1 MSPTTDIA
9 EIPVTPTEA
18 KAYGALDRFRPGT
31 NFAAWLY
38 RIMVNSYING
48 YRKQRR
54 RPQATSGRRTGL
66 RRMRAG
72 PRHSRVMHLLRHLI
86 ITVLLAI
93 TMLVACWL
101 FLFNGGY

>member
-1 MSPTTDIA
+1 MSPTADIA
-9 EIPVTPTEA
+9 EIPVTPTEP

-54 RPQATSGRRTGL
+54 P
-66 RRMRAG
+66 
-72 PRHSRVMHLLRHLI
+72 PRRHLAAERGYAACEQAR
-86 ITVLLAI
+86 AI
-93 TMLVACWL
+93 A
-101 FLFNGGY
+101 G